1 MCVCSAT
8 WDIFYEK
15 WGFMLI
21 FWNMA
26 GVPFTYCYNTLYLL
40 KQYEAKTPLVHS
52 WWINGTLVA
61 VLLTAYYVWD
71 VAQAQKSHFRQ
82 AQANTLLHRWTF
94 PQLPGAFLK
103 NPSFIKTRHGSPLLT
118 AGFWGVARKI
128 HYTAD
133 FTMSLCWALI
143 CGFGSPIPY
152 FYPFFFLCVL
162 VHRVTRD
169 MERCAAKYGEDW
181 VTYCKQVPYIFIPYV
196 F

>member
-1 MCVCSAT
+1 
-8 WDIFYEK
+8 
-15 WGFMLI
+15 MLI

-40 KQYEAKTPLVHS
+40 KRYESGNPLVLS
-52 WWINGTLVA
+52 WWVNTLLVI
-61 VLLTAYYVWD
+61 VLLSAYYVWD

-82 AQANTLLHRWTF
+82 QQANSGTVLHRWTF
-94 PQLPGAFLK
+94 PQLPGGFLT
-103 NPSFIKTRHGSPLLT
+103 NPSFIKTKHGSPLLT

-143 CGFGSPIPY
+143 CGFSSPIPY

-181 VTYCKQVPYIFIPYV
+181 KRYCKQVPYIFIPGI